1 MKWEDRELWGRW
13 WEIWWWETWV
23 ESHFSIRADAW
34 SRPNHG
40 RNSGLLAPLPSL
52 RQCNVPCNH
61 KCPRKVACLN
71 PRHLGDSAR
80 EISFTLCS
88 GPVSSASLGRW
99 FIDVI
104 LLSSLACTLNPVQ
117 GESDDFC
124 SAHDQGQIYTHGE
137 SLSSFCCP

>member
-1 MKWEDRELWGRW
+1 MGCSHLTRSLDLSLPLTWTVLGPPARISIWGRW

-80 EISFTLCS
+80 EISFTAVFWACVFSISWKMVYRCHSVKFPCLHVEPCS
-88 GPVSSASLGRW
+88 GRIG
-99 FIDVI
+99 
-104 LLSSLACTLNPVQ
+104 
-117 GESDDFC
+117 
-124 SAHDQGQIYTHGE
+124 
-137 SLSSFCCP
+137 